1 MRRLRQ
7 IRRTDID
14 YAYTGSGRSI
24 QFGPLWQW
32 IVLQSF
38 PELERSSLDLWQYVG
53 NPSGDSFPHGA
64 GVSVPCNLRRHKV
77 EKAGATGSDFRTAER
92 QRFQGPKPRGVK
104 TKYIKGQ
111 EYVHMT
117 TSSHLRSAMMTGVAA
132 IAAVTF
138 AGAAQ
143 AASLAE
149 IQDSGSMRIAVAN
162 EIPYGYIDP
171 VTGDAA
177 GAGPDVAKYIAEQ
190 LGVTDIEWVTTDFS
204 SLIPGLQ
211 ADRFDMVAAEMAI
224 IPTRCATVI
233 YSEPNTSYGE
243 GLLVPAGNPEGL
255 TGYQDFADNPDLTVA
270 IMAGANQLDMMQA
283 LGVSENQLITI
294 SSNADAISTV
304 STGRAN
310 AYAAT
315 GLTASEL
322 AGQSDAVEV
331 AEGFSDPI
339 IDGEEQ
345 RSWGAFVFAQGN
357 EELRDAVNEI
367 LAEYKQTDEW
377 LESVSSYGFT
387 DADTSRSF
395 DMTTADLCAE

>member
-1 MRRLRQ
+1 MHAT
-7 IRRTDID
+7 I
-14 YAYTGSGRSI
+14 S
-24 QFGPLWQW
+24 
-32 IVLQSF
+32 
-38 PELERSSLDLWQYVG
+38 
-53 NPSGDSFPHGA
+53 
-64 GVSVPCNLRRHKV
+64 
-77 EKAGATGSDFRTAER
+77 KAL
-92 QRFQGPKPRGVK
+92 K
-104 TKYIKGQ
+104 T
-111 EYVHMT
+111 T
-117 TSSHLRSAMMTGVAA
+117 LLASAAA
-132 IAAVTF
+132 LTV

-143 AASLAE
+143 AASLEE
-149 IQDSGSMRIAVAN
+149 IQESGSIRIAVAN

-171 VTGDAA
+171 VSGEAM
-177 GAGPDVAKYIAEQ
+177 GAGPDVAKHIVEE

-224 IPTRCATVI
+224 IPTRCETVI

-255 TGYQDFADNPDLTVA
+255 SGYADFAENADMTVA

-283 LGVSENQLITI
+283 LGVSEDQLVTI

-304 STGRAN
+304 STGRAD

-331 AEGFSDPI
+331 AEGFTDPV
-339 IDGEEQ
+339 IDGTEQ
-345 RSWGAFVFAQGN
+345 RSWGGFVFAEGN
-357 EELRDAVNEI
+357 EELRDAVNEV
-367 LAEYKQTDEW
+367 LAEYKQSDEW
-377 LESVSSYGFT
+377 LETVSGYGFT

-395 DMTTADLCAE
+395 DMSTEELCTE